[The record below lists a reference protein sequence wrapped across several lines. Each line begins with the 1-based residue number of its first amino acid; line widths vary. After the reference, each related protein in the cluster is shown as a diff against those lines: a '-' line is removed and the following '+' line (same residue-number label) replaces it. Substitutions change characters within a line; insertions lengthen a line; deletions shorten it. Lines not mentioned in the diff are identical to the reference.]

1 MIKTTLILHKLHSAD
16 TSAFRWCA
24 ARKHRDQLAE
34 ISRWISKT
42 GDGPWY
48 AAIGLLFA
56 AFGGE
61 LGWQFFLT
69 GLLAYGLDVPLY
81 VMLKKSFKRQ
91 RPFVRLGSS
100 PYLIPSDEFSFPSG
114 HTAAATVWASL
125 ITVFFPVLA
134 PFAWIWAL
142 AVGSSRV
149 LLGVHYPGDILAG
162 MVLGGSCAAV
172 ALSLL
177 G

>member
-34 ISRWISKT
+34 ISRWLSKT

-61 LGWQFFLT
+61 SGWLFFLT
-69 GLLAYGLDVPLY
+69 GLLAYGIDVPLY
-81 VMLKKSFKRQ
+81 VLLKKRFKRQ
-91 RPFVRLGSS
+91 RPFVRLGST

-114 HTAAATVWASL
+114 HTAAATVWATL
-125 ITVFFPVLA
+125 ITAFFPLLA
-134 PFAWIWAL
+134 PFAWVWAL
-142 AVGSSRV
+142 AVGASRV

-162 MVLGGSCAAV
+162 MVLGGSCAAL
-172 ALSLL
+172 ALSVL